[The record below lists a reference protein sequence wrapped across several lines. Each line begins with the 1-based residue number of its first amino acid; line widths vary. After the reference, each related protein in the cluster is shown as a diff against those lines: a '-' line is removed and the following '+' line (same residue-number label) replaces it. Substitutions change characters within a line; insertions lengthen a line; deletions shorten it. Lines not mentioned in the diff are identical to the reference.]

1 MPKMIK
7 RKRKRYSRSADREES
22 VQPLVAKKYRKEVYD
37 NLRDVRYVIYTNRK
51 PEVKYLKRVIC
62 SYHFE
67 INDYEPERGTRIM
80 IIADD

>member
-1 MPKMIK
+1 MIK
-7 RKRKRYSRSADREES
+7 RKRKRFKRATAPEES
-22 VQPLVAKKYRKEVYD
+22 VRPLVAKKYRKEVHD
-37 NLRDVRYVIYTNRK
+37 RLRDIKYVIYTNRK

-67 INDYEPERGTRIM
+67 INNYEPERGTRIM